1 MSRVWFGCIVLAALA
16 ANTGAEDFAEKLRL
30 AQVQQTAAPAPT
42 PARTAVPAAAP
53 VAVKPKRA
61 VPAAAPTALT
71 TTADD
76 PNAAVNARLASL
88 EQFQRSLDRFKF
100 EAFAHLR
107 YDSQDSK
114 RVRGLYA
121 RRVETKL
128 VAKLWDQANGVF
140 GYDFAENKLKDLGLE
155 LDGLPLWPGAL
166 WKLQLGQFRQKFGI
180 EPQTGSPKVW
190 FAERA
195 LVYGGAQ
202 PTTYTVKLVAERAM
216 GLHALHQRTL
226 GSIGYSAA
234 LSVAN
239 DLSEDQAAG
248 KNKISATDAFP
259 KQAADENPS
268 FSGRLGVDVTVGSF
282 KAGLGGSYAR
292 DNQNSAFL
300 ATKASDQRYDE
311 VLGWDLSAELPKRW
325 KLQGEWVAAN
335 ALRGDLGLDVRREG
349 WVLQQSLQ
357 PWRFFSPEA
366 PQVELLARYES
377 ALPNVHQNART
388 IGAATG
394 GLKWAYGD
402 GKQQLLL
409 QYTAYALDNDFG
421 AAAGTELWV
430 LQQQLQF

>member
-1 MSRVWFGCIVLAALA
+1 MKPRKILWALA
-16 ANTGAEDFAEKLRL
+16 AGVAVAAGARAETFAEKLKL
-30 AQVQQTAAPAPT
+30 AEEQ
-42 PARTAVPAAAP
+42 AVAAP
-53 VAVKPKRA
+53 VAPKPKKT
-61 VPAAAPTALT
+61 VPTPTSSVQAGSPRPAPSPIV
-71 TTADD
+71 TAD
-76 PNAAVNARLASL
+76 PLAAVNARLAAL
-88 EQFQRSLDRFKF
+88 EGTRSAWDRFKF

-155 LDGLPLWPGAL
+155 LDGLPLWPGADDWR
-166 WKLQLGQFRQKFGI
+166 WKLQVGQFRQKFGI
-180 EPQTGSPKVW
+180 EPQTGSTKVW

-216 GLHALHQRTL
+216 GLHALQQKSFGPLVYSL
-226 GSIGYSAA
+226 G

-239 DLSEDQAAG
+239 DLSEDQAVG
-248 KNKISATDAFP
+248 KNRISPADAFP
-259 KQAADENPS
+259 KQSTDENPS
-268 FSGRLGVDVTVGSF
+268 FSSRLGLDLNLGAF
-282 KAGLGGSYAR
+282 KAGVGGSYAR
-292 DNQNSAFL
+292 DNQNNAFL
-300 ATKASDQRYDE
+300 ATKPADQRFDE
-311 VLGWDLSAELPKRW
+311 ILGWDLSAEVAKLW
-325 KLQGEWVAAN
+325 KLQGEWVASN
-335 ALRGDLGLDVRREG
+335 ALRGDLGLSARREG

-377 ALPNVHQNART
+377 LAPNVHLGARSL
-388 IGAATG
+388 GAATA

-402 GKQQLLL
+402 GRQQLLL
-409 QYTAYALDNDFG
+409 QYTAYALNNDFG